1 MDRYIREKVTNW
13 NIPQKRRLMDQE
25 EKEEDEPEMYR
36 KHYDPRHPYCT
47 NWPVG
52 HQGKFKEDNESKE

>member
-25 EKEEDEPEMYR
+25 EKEEDEPGMMR
-36 KHYDPRHPYCT
+36 KYYDPAHPYCT

-52 HQGKFKEDNESKE
+52 HKKDKEEENDK